1 MDGFGQNWTGLDR
14 SAHIIERVWTE
25 VVTDSAAGTGEMGGG
40 VGRRGHRQVTAGTGE
55 MGGGV
60 SRRGHRQVTAGNGR
74 VWTEKET
81 SICTAWIGLVE
92 VDGSEAR

>member
-40 VGRRGHRQVTAGTGE
+40 VGRRGHRQVTAG
-55 MGGGV
+55 
-60 SRRGHRQVTAGNGR
+60 NGR